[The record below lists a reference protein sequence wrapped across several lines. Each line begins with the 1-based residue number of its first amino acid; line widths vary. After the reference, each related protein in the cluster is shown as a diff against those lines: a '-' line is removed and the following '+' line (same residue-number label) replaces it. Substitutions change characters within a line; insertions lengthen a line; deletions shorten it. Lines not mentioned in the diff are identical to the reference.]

1 MKYFYKRKY
10 FIKMQ
15 SKKNP
20 VIRLVNVSK
29 IYKMGEVEVT
39 ALKNIN
45 LEVLDNEFI
54 AIIGSSGSGKS
65 TIMNIIGCLDR
76 PSLGDVY
83 LDGKNIRDLLESDLA
98 THRGKNVGFVFQQ
111 YNLISTLSAF
121 NNVKLPLDFQ
131 EYDEELADKRVDDI
145 FKMVNLEDKKK
156 NYPYQLSGGQ
166 QQRVSIARCLAVN
179 PKIILADEPTGALDS
194 KTGNQILS
202 ILVNLWKNEKK
213 TIIMITHDLH
223 IAEYA
228 SRIIE
233 LKDGEIIKDYK
244 NLK

>member
-1 MKYFYKRKY
+1 
-10 FIKMQ
+10 MQ